1 MLRSHGGD
9 HLMALL
15 EPPVETSS
23 KTRHL
28 KFVVGALVVLAA
40 VVLYFTFR
48 FYPEQ
53 RVVQRFF
60 DALVAGD
67 VKTAYQLWKPQPSYR
82 IQDFLT
88 DWGPHGYYGPVKSYK
103 IIKISRP
110 EGSINSVAVEIA
122 VSPFTPM
129 ADASDAEKSRKT
141 RIVTIWMN
149 TEDKSFS
156 FPP

>member
-1 MLRSHGGD
+1 
-9 HLMALL
+9 MALL
-15 EPPVETSS
+15 DPPVETSS

-28 KFVVGALVVLAA
+28 KFVAGALVVLAA
-40 VVLYFTFR
+40 VVLYLTFR

-53 RVVQRFF
+53 RAVQRFF

-82 IQDFLT
+82 MQDFLT
-88 DWGPHGYYGPVKSYK
+88 DWGPYGYYGPVKSYK
-103 IIKISRP
+103 IIKISEP
-110 EGSINSVAVEIA
+110 KGSRNSVVVEVA
-122 VSPFTPM
+122 VSPFSPM
-129 ADASDAEKSRKT
+129 PDASDAEKSRRT
-141 RIVTIWMN
+141 RVVTTWMN

>member
-1 MLRSHGGD
+1 MGLF
-9 HLMALL
+9 

-28 KFVVGALVVLAA
+28 KYVAGALVVLAA
-40 VVLYFTFR
+40 VILYLTFR

-53 RVVQRFF
+53 RAGQRFF

-67 VKTAYQLWKPQPSYR
+67 TKTAYQLWKPQPSYR

-88 DWGPHGYYGPVKSYK
+88 DFGPYGYYGPIKSYK
-103 IIKISRP
+103 ILKISEPR
-110 EGSINSVAVEIA
+110 GSRNSVAMEVA
-122 VSPFTPM
+122 VSPFSPM
-129 ADASDAEKSRKT
+129 PDPSDAEKSRRTKVIT
-141 RIVTIWMN
+141 VWMN